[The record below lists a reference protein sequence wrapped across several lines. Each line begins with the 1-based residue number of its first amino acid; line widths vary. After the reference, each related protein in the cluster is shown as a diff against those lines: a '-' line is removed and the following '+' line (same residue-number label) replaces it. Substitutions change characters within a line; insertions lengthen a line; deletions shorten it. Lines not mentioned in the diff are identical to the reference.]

1 MDTTTERDNPF
12 AELITKNTRSRKG
25 IFKNLHVQMIFE
37 DLFHSQIQEKL
48 NHLPKPEQ
56 DQVFTHSQHVDK
68 KPGYLKDGDGDGNS
82 QFLRCQFGLDSN
94 DEDVVPKVED
104 APMVDGVS
112 EGAFGGKG
120 DEDFATGEVDAMNVL
135 RIEGKE
141 EDDDEE

>member
-68 KPGYLKDGDGDGNS
+68 KPGDRNRVDILKMEMEMEIPS
-82 QFLRCQFGLDSN
+82 S
-94 DEDVVPKVED
+94 
-104 APMVDGVS
+104 
-112 EGAFGGKG
+112 
-120 DEDFATGEVDAMNVL
+120 
-135 RIEGKE
+135 
-141 EDDDEE
+141 